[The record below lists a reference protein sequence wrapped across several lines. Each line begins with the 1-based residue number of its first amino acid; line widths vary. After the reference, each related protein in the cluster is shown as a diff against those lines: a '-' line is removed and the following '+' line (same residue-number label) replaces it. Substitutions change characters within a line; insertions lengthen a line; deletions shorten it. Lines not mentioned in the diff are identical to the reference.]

1 MTGKSVIIIS
11 LQLTKYKLVLI
22 SFNNI
27 ICNWFN
33 DVERQILSLI
43 IEPELRWTSSSRAR
57 SRRSSGSGHRKTE
70 ESEKRFCLPFNFL
83 NIFTFL
89 LFVVLTENTQ

>member
-1 MTGKSVIIIS
+1 MTGKSVIKIS
-11 LQLTKYKLVLI
+11 LQQTEYILVLI

-33 DVERQILSLI
+33 EIERQIQILSLI

-70 ESEKRFCLPFNFL
+70 ESEIFFNL
-83 NIFTFL
+83 S
-89 LFVVLTENTQ
+89 VVLWY